1 MRVLVSRAKLSLVFT
16 ITTPAQATMNK
27 TSELIE
33 RLNAI
38 LKAEETA
45 ENRMRMAVEEIA
57 GQFDARSCT
66 FHRAIED
73 HSFLELVAQTGLP
86 PHIAELAIR
95 IPFGKGMAGIC
106 AERREPV
113 TMCNL
118 QTDDSGVARPA
129 ARDTKVEGAVVV
141 PLLIDGEVA
150 ATIGIGK
157 NGEYDYSEGEVEA
170 LGQCAAALMSSL

>member
-1 MRVLVSRAKLSLVFT
+1 
-16 ITTPAQATMNK
+16 MNK

-38 LKAEETA
+38 LQAEETA
-45 ENRMRMAVEEIA
+45 ENRMRRAVEEIA

-86 PHIAELAIR
+86 PHIAELAVR

-157 NGEYDYSEGEVEA
+157 NGEYDYSEGEVDA

>member
-1 MRVLVSRAKLSLVFT
+1 MNET
-16 ITTPAQATMNK
+16 I
-27 TSELIE
+27 ELIE
-33 RLNAI
+33 RLKAI
-38 LKAEETA
+38 LQEEGEPA
-45 ENRMRMAVEEIA
+45 GRLQAAVEEIA
-57 GQFDARSCT
+57 GEFEALSCT

-73 HSFLELVAQTGLP
+73 HSFLELIAQTGLP
-86 PHIAELAIR
+86 PHIAELAVR

-157 NGEYDYSEGEVEA
+157 NSEYDYSEGELDA
-170 LGQCAAALMSSL
+170 LEQCAAALMSSL

>member
-1 MRVLVSRAKLSLVFT
+1 MNET
-16 ITTPAQATMNK
+16 I
-27 TSELIE
+27 ELIE
-33 RLNAI
+33 RLKAI
-38 LKAEETA
+38 LQEGGEPAGRLQA
-45 ENRMRMAVEEIA
+45 AVEEIA
-57 GQFDARSCT
+57 GEFEALSCT

-73 HSFLELVAQTGLP
+73 HSFLELIAQTGLP
-86 PHIAELAIR
+86 PHVAELAVR

-129 ARDTKVEGAVVV
+129 ARDTKIEGAVVV
-141 PLLIDGEVA
+141 PLLIGGEVA

-157 NGEYDYSEGEVEA
+157 SREYDYSEGELDA
-170 LGQCAAALMSSL
+170 LEQCAAALMSSL

>member
-1 MRVLVSRAKLSLVFT
+1 MNET
-16 ITTPAQATMNK
+16 I
-27 TSELIE
+27 ELIE
-33 RLNAI
+33 RLKAI
-38 LKAEETA
+38 LQEEGEPA
-45 ENRMRMAVEEIA
+45 GRLQAAVEEIA
-57 GQFDARSCT
+57 GEFEALSCT

-73 HSFLELVAQTGLP
+73 HSFLELIAQTGLP
-86 PHIAELAIR
+86 PHIAELAVR

-157 NGEYDYSEGEVEA
+157 NSEYDYSKGELDA
-170 LGQCAAALMSSL
+170 LAQCAAALMSSL

>member
-1 MRVLVSRAKLSLVFT
+1 MTET
-16 ITTPAQATMNK
+16 I
-27 TSELIE
+27 ELIE
-33 RLNAI
+33 RLKAI
-38 LKAEETA
+38 LQERGEPAGRLQA
-45 ENRMRMAVEEIA
+45 AVEEIA
-57 GQFDARSCT
+57 GEFEALSCT

-73 HSFLELVAQTGLP
+73 HSFLELLAQTGLP
-86 PHIAELAIR
+86 PHIAELAVR

-129 ARDTKVEGAVVV
+129 ARETKVEGAVVV

-157 NGEYDYSEGEVEA
+157 SSEYDYSEGELDA
-170 LGQCAAALMSSL
+170 LEQCAAALMSSL

>member
-1 MRVLVSRAKLSLVFT
+1 MNET
-16 ITTPAQATMNK
+16 I
-27 TSELIE
+27 ELIE
-33 RLNAI
+33 RLKAI
-38 LKAEETA
+38 LQEEGEPA
-45 ENRMRMAVEEIA
+45 GRLQAAVEEIA
-57 GQFDARSCT
+57 GEFEALSCT

-73 HSFLELVAQTGLP
+73 HSFLELIAQTGLP

-157 NGEYDYSEGEVEA
+157 SSEYDYSEGELDA
-170 LGQCAAALMSSL
+170 LEQCAAALMSSL

>member
-1 MRVLVSRAKLSLVFT
+1 MNET
-16 ITTPAQATMNK
+16 I
-27 TSELIE
+27 ELIE
-33 RLNAI
+33 RLKAI
-38 LKAEETA
+38 LQERGEPAGRLQA
-45 ENRMRMAVEEIA
+45 AVEEIA
-57 GQFDARSCT
+57 GEFEALSCT

-73 HSFLELVAQTGLP
+73 HSFLELIAQTGLP

-118 QTDDSGVARPA
+118 QTNDSGVARPA

-157 NGEYDYSEGEVEA
+157 SSEYDYSEGELDA
-170 LGQCAAALMSSL
+170 LEQCAAALMSSL

>member
-1 MRVLVSRAKLSLVFT
+1 MNET
-16 ITTPAQATMNK
+16 I
-27 TSELIE
+27 ELIE
-33 RLNAI
+33 RLKAI
-38 LKAEETA
+38 LQEEGEPA
-45 ENRMRMAVEEIA
+45 GRLQAAVEEIA
-57 GQFDARSCT
+57 GEFEALSCT

-73 HSFLELVAQTGLP
+73 HSFLELLAQTGLP
-86 PHIAELAIR
+86 PHIAELAVR

-118 QTDDSGVARPA
+118 QTNDSGVARPA
-129 ARDTKVEGAVVV
+129 ARETKVEGAVVV

-157 NGEYDYSEGEVEA
+157 SSEYDYSEGELDA
-170 LGQCAAALMSSL
+170 LEQCAAALMSSL

>member
-1 MRVLVSRAKLSLVFT
+1 
-16 ITTPAQATMNK
+16 MNEAI
-27 TSELIE
+27 ELIE
-33 RLNAI
+33 RLTAI
-38 LKAEETA
+38 LQEGGEPAGRLQA
-45 ENRMRMAVEEIA
+45 AVEEIA
-57 GQFDARSCT
+57 GEFEALSCT

-73 HSFLELVAQTGLP
+73 HSFLELIAQTGLP

-129 ARDTKVEGAVVV
+129 ARETKVEGAVVV

-157 NGEYDYSEGEVEA
+157 SSEYDYSEGELDA
-170 LGQCAAALMSSL
+170 LEQCAAALMSSL

>member
-1 MRVLVSRAKLSLVFT
+1 MNET
-16 ITTPAQATMNK
+16 I
-27 TSELIE
+27 ELIE
-33 RLNAI
+33 RLKAI
-38 LKAEETA
+38 LQERGEPAGRLQA
-45 ENRMRMAVEEIA
+45 AVEEIA
-57 GQFDARSCT
+57 GEFEALSCT

-73 HSFLELVAQTGLP
+73 HSFLELIAQTGLP

-129 ARDTKVEGAVVV
+129 ARETKVEGAVVV

-157 NGEYDYSEGEVEA
+157 SSEYDYSEGELDA
-170 LGQCAAALMSSL
+170 LEQCAAALMSSL

>member
-1 MRVLVSRAKLSLVFT
+1 MNET
-16 ITTPAQATMNK
+16 I
-27 TSELIE
+27 ELIE
-33 RLNAI
+33 RLKAI
-38 LKAEETA
+38 LQERGEPAGRLQA
-45 ENRMRMAVEEIA
+45 AVEEIA
-57 GQFDARSCT
+57 GEFEALSCT

-73 HSFLELVAQTGLP
+73 HSFLELIAQTGLP

-118 QTDDSGVARPA
+118 QTNDSGVARPA

-157 NGEYDYSEGEVEA
+157 SSEYDYSDGELDA
-170 LGQCAAALMSSL
+170 LEQCAAALMSSL

>member
-1 MRVLVSRAKLSLVFT
+1 MNET
-16 ITTPAQATMNK
+16 I
-27 TSELIE
+27 ELIE
-33 RLNAI
+33 RLKAI
-38 LKAEETA
+38 LQERGEPAGRLQA
-45 ENRMRMAVEEIA
+45 AVEEIA
-57 GQFDARSCT
+57 GEFEALSCT

-73 HSFLELVAQTGLP
+73 HSFLELLAQTGLP

-129 ARDTKVEGAVVV
+129 ARETQVEGAVVV

-157 NGEYDYSEGEVEA
+157 SSEYDYSKGELDA
-170 LGQCAAALMSSL
+170 LEQCAAALMSSL

>member
-1 MRVLVSRAKLSLVFT
+1 MNET
-16 ITTPAQATMNK
+16 I
-27 TSELIE
+27 ELIE
-33 RLNAI
+33 RLKAI
-38 LKAEETA
+38 HQEGRAPAGRLQA
-45 ENRMRMAVEEIA
+45 AVEEIA
-57 GQFDARSCT
+57 GEFEALSCT

-73 HSFLELVAQTGLP
+73 HSFLELIAQTGLP
-86 PHIAELAIR
+86 PHVAELAVR

-141 PLLIDGEVA
+141 PLLIGGEVA

-157 NGEYDYSEGEVEA
+157 SREYDYSEGELDA
-170 LGQCAAALMSSL
+170 LEQCAAALMSSL

>member
-1 MRVLVSRAKLSLVFT
+1 MNET
-16 ITTPAQATMNK
+16 I
-27 TSELIE
+27 ELIE
-33 RLNAI
+33 RLKAI
-38 LKAEETA
+38 LQERGEPAGRLQA
-45 ENRMRMAVEEIA
+45 AVEEIA
-57 GQFDARSCT
+57 GEFEALSCT

-73 HSFLELVAQTGLP
+73 HSFLELIAQTGLP

-157 NGEYDYSEGEVEA
+157 SSEYDYSDGELDA
-170 LGQCAAALMSSL
+170 LEQCAAALMSSL

>member
-1 MRVLVSRAKLSLVFT
+1 
-16 ITTPAQATMNK
+16 MNDPI
-27 TSELIE
+27 ELIE
-33 RLNAI
+33 RLKAI
-38 LKAEETA
+38 LQEKGEPAGRLQA
-45 ENRMRMAVEEIA
+45 AVEEIA
-57 GQFDARSCT
+57 GEFEALSCT

-73 HSFLELVAQTGLP
+73 HSFLELIAQTGLP
-86 PHIAELAIR
+86 PHIAELAVR

-141 PLLIDGEVA
+141 PLLIGGEVA

-157 NGEYDYSEGEVEA
+157 SREYDYSEGELDA
-170 LGQCAAALMSSL
+170 LEQCAAALMSSL